1 MTAALRPQ
9 RGAHRATPSSVELDA
24 LLSSEHESEDDPG
37 TPRRRTGR
45 RALIGLFACVA
56 VLALAAVGGMVYLQ
70 SELAGQVNRIDNVFT
85 GLEDRPA
92 RSTAGTA
99 GDALNI
105 LVMGTDRRSETAT
118 TGSDATGAEWVPGA
132 QRTDT
137 IMILHVDGDR
147 EGASLISIPRDA
159 WVEVPGYGMNKIN
172 AAFSLAG
179 PSLAVRTIEDYTGV
193 RIDHLAV
200 IDWTGFETLTDTLGG
215 VTVTVPRTIEDTKHN
230 VVWTKGEQTL
240 DGAQALMYVR
250 QRYGLPN
257 GDFDRI
263 RRQQAFVRSLMR
275 SSIKTLRGSNP
286 KAAYDLLDATTRTVT
301 VDEGW
306 EFDQMRELTL
316 DLRELSLRTVDF
328 ITAPVLGLGRE
339 GDQSVVYLD
348 RPANRD
354 LWSNVFD
361 DRVDRWVDSHDAAV
375 VSGPVP

>member
-1 MTAALRPQ
+1 VQ
-9 RGAHRATPSSVELDA
+9 SQ
-24 LLSSEHESEDDPG
+24 LS
-37 TPRRRTGR
+37 
-45 RALIGLFACVA
+45 
-56 VLALAAVGGMVYLQ
+56 
-70 SELAGQVNRIDNVFT
+70 GQVNRIDNVFT

-92 RSTAGTA
+92 RSTNGTA
-99 GDALNI
+99 AEALNI
-105 LVMGTDRRSETAT
+105 LVMGTDRRSEVAT
-118 TGSDATGAEWVPGA
+118 TGSRASGAEWIPGA

-159 WVEVPGYGMNKIN
+159 WVNVPGYGENKIN

-179 PSLAVRTIEDYTGV
+179 PSLAVQTIEEYTGV

-200 IDWTGFETLTDTLGG
+200 IDWAGFETLTDALGG
-215 VTVTVPRTIEDTKHN
+215 VTVTVPRTIEDTRHN
-230 VVWTKGEQTL
+230 VVWTKGQQKL

-275 SSIKTLRGSNP
+275 SSITTLRGSNP

-301 VDEGW
+301 VDE
-306 EFDQMRELTL
+306 ESSFDDMRDLTL
-316 DLRELSLRTVDF
+316 DLRALSLRSVDF
-328 ITAPVLGLGRE
+328 ITVPVTGLGRE

-348 RPANRD
+348 RAANRD
-354 LWSNVFD
+354 LWSDVFD
-361 DRVDRWVDSHDAAV
+361 DRVDHWVDSQDSAVAA
-375 VSGPVP
+375 GPVR

>member
-1 MTAALRPQ
+1 MTAASQ
-9 RGAHRATPSSVELDA
+9 AHRGAHRASPSSVELDA
-24 LLSSEHESEDDPG
+24 LLSSGEDPDDPQE
-37 TPRRRTGR
+37 PRPRTGHR
-45 RALIGLFACVA
+45 VLIGLFACVA
-56 VLALAAVGGMVYLQ
+56 ALALAAAGGLVYLQ
-70 SELAGQVNRIDNVFT
+70 SELSGQVNRIDNVFT

-92 RSTAGTA
+92 RSTTGTA

-105 LVMGTDRRSETAT
+105 LVMGTDRRSDAAT

-137 IMILHVDGDR
+137 IMILYVDGDR

-159 WVEVPGYGMNKIN
+159 WVNVPGYGMNKIN
-172 AAFSLAG
+172 AAFSFAG
-179 PSLAVRTIEDYTGV
+179 PSLAVQTIEDYTGI

-215 VTVTVPRTIEDTKHN
+215 VTVTVPRTIEDTRHN
-230 VVWTKGEQTL
+230 VVWTKGKQTL

-275 SSIKTLRGSNP
+275 TSITTLRGSNP
-286 KAAYDLLDATTRTVT
+286 KSAFDLLDAMTRTVS
-301 VDEGW
+301 VDEEW
-306 EFDQMRELTL
+306 SFDHMRDLTL
-316 DLRELSLRTVDF
+316 DLRGLSLRTVDF
-328 ITAPVLGLGRE
+328 ITTPVRGLGRE

-348 RPANRD
+348 RAANRD
-354 LWSNVFD
+354 LWSDVFD
-361 DRVDRWVDSHDAAV
+361 DRVDRWVDANDAAV
-375 VSGPVP
+375 ASGPVP

>member
-1 MTAALRPQ
+1 MTAATRAH
-9 RGAHRATPSSVELDA
+9 RGAHRASSSSVELDA
-24 LLSSEHESEDDPG
+24 LLSSDDDPG

-56 VLALAAVGGMVYLQ
+56 ALALAAVGGLVYLQ
-70 SELAGQVNRIDNVFT
+70 SELSGQVNRIDNVFT
-85 GLEDRPA
+85 GLQDRPA
-92 RSTAGTA
+92 RSSVGTA

-105 LVMGTDRRSETAT
+105 LVMGTDRRSEAAT
-118 TGSDATGAEWVPGA
+118 TGSDATRAEWVPGA

-147 EGASLISIPRDA
+147 KGASLISVPRDA
-159 WVEVPGYGMNKIN
+159 WVDVPGYGMNKIN
-172 AAFSLAG
+172 AAFSFAG
-179 PSLAVRTIEDYTGV
+179 PSLAVQTVEDYTGV

-215 VTVTVPRTIEDTKHN
+215 VTVTVPRTIEDTRHH

-275 SSIKTLRGSNP
+275 SSITTLRGSNP
-286 KAAYDLLDATTRTVT
+286 KAAFDLLDAMTRTVS
-301 VDEGW
+301 VDEEW
-306 EFDQMRELTL
+306 SFDHMRDLTL
-316 DLRELSLRTVDF
+316 DLRGLSLRNVDF
-328 ITAPVLGLGRE
+328 ITAPVRGLGRE

-348 RPANRD
+348 RAANRD
-354 LWSNVFD
+354 LWSDVFD
-361 DRVDRWVDSHDAAV
+361 DRVDRWVDSQDTAAAA
-375 VSGPVP
+375 SPVP